1 MPTPVDPLDATPGAD
16 ADPPSSQTM
25 RLHTEILILP
35 EGKVLV
41 HNLTPVM
48 AAILKQLNPCADEIR
63 DRVAVARGH
72 EKPGLKGDRHI

>member
-1 MPTPVDPLDATPGAD
+1 
-16 ADPPSSQTM
+16 M

-41 HNLTPVM
+41 HNLTPMM

-63 DRVAVARGH
+63 DRVAIACGH
-72 EKPGLKGDRHI
+72 SQPALKGNRHL